1 MKIIHLIAKKSTVN
15 LDICRI
21 YYPEISSGTF
31 HSTLSKLVKHG
42 LVRKDSQNNQLT
54 TYAKTN
60 EFTVE
65 KAAEAIRTK
74 CTVRVKQEKLK
85 SLEDN
90 ILKAINNAVDPATGL
105 TFAEMKI
112 VVNVKEVTPG
122 FVQIEFIPSFC
133 PIAAEFTMY
142 IKNATKQI
150 PCVEQTLIRCH
161 GQVCEDKNSWQTGI
175 NQNKLSSSKG
185 LLQYLK

>member
-65 KAAEAIRTK
+65 KAASEPPCSRN
-74 CTVRVKQEKLK
+74 QETT
-85 SLEDN
+85 
-90 ILKAINNAVDPATGL
+90 ILTNCPRHK
-105 TFAEMKI
+105 FA
-112 VVNVKEVTPG
+112 
-122 FVQIEFIPSFC
+122 
-133 PIAAEFTMY
+133 Y
-142 IKNATKQI
+142 
-150 PCVEQTLIRCH
+150 
-161 GQVCEDKNSWQTGI
+161 
-175 NQNKLSSSKG
+175 
-185 LLQYLK
+185 